1 MRTLGCLS
9 WGTAEVSGNA
19 VHEWGFWTGGFDI
32 WYSSKDWPCHRGGA
46 ESSASESLPLNGPV
60 SLDKNPCRSYLEAV
74 KFRALEEK
82 EMGHHSAQHT
92 LSLSCFQY
100 GAMPSPSHG
109 LVSPGPDHLGVSPC
123 RRQPLPLCCQGG
135 RGAVSRPSG
144 LGEGTL
150 GSQGS
155 LGSLPSTSV
164 FQVIIC
170 TDAWKYQ
177 VPSNLGLSGVL
188 QHKWT

>member
-1 MRTLGCLS
+1 
-9 WGTAEVSGNA
+9 
-19 VHEWGFWTGGFDI
+19 
-32 WYSSKDWPCHRGGA
+32 
-46 ESSASESLPLNGPV
+46 
-60 SLDKNPCRSYLEAV
+60 
-74 KFRALEEK
+74 
-82 EMGHHSAQHT
+82 MGHHSAQHT

-155 LGSLPSTSV
+155 LGNLPSTSV

-188 QHKWT
+188 QHKWTQFLLSPQVSAVCSILSLYTHLPAFHHPELGIFPCWLSSPILFSLSL